1 MKKLLC
7 VLAFIS
13 ASFSAYAELPSTVA
27 DALKKAA
34 IPQDSVA
41 VIIRSVD
48 GANPVITHN
57 GAKSLNPAS
66 VMKLVTTN
74 AALDLLTPAYRWKT
88 EIYQEGVV
96 SNGVLTGNLIIK
108 AYGDPS
114 FKAQEFWHL
123 LMRLQQ
129 AGIKEIKGDLMID
142 KSYFEKNTGNRNLFD
157 DEPWRAYNAMPS
169 AFLVN
174 GKSTSFKFVVDASDV
189 NNSRVI
195 IAQEFALPELK
206 IINNMK
212 LTQGACGE
220 WRSHFGYTIKSNE
233 NALKDS
239 GAKADNTN
247 AGNTVVTF
255 NGDFSPEC
263 GERYL
268 ELSVFDDDQYAFYT
282 FKKLWLELGGKFSGQ
297 LKIQDKPVSALKV
310 LEQLSEPLGSVVRD
324 INKWSNNLMARQLLL
339 TIAAEKTSLPAT
351 EASGAVAIKAWL
363 ASKTFNGSALN
374 FDELVV
380 ENGSG
385 LSRTERISAEHLS
398 QMLVS
403 AYNSPVMPEF
413 MSSLPILSLDGTVM
427 KRLKDSRVSA
437 HAHLKTGSLDGVS
450 SIAGYVLDIENKRH
464 VLVMMVNHAKAGAS
478 KAAQDALIEWA
489 YSQASNQHDDQA
501 SNQAHNQR

>member
-1 MKKLLC
+1 MKKLLSAL
-7 VLAFIS
+7 VFKLFFIL
-13 ASFSAYAELPSTVA
+13 ASFSAHAELPSTVA
-27 DALKKAA
+27 DALKQAG

-48 GANPVITHN
+48 GTNPTVTHN
-57 GAKSLNPAS
+57 GTKSLNPAS

-88 EIYQEGVV
+88 EIYQEGLV
-96 SNGVLTGNLIIK
+96 SKGVLEGNLIIK

-114 FKAQEFWHL
+114 FKAQEFWRL
-123 LMRLQQ
+123 LMSLQQ
-129 AGIKEIKGDLMID
+129 AGIKEIKGDLIID
-142 KSYFEKNTGNRNLFD
+142 KSYFAKNVSSENPFD
-157 DEPWRAYNAMPS
+157 DEIWRAYNAMPS

-174 GKSTSFKFVVDASDV
+174 GRNTSFKFVADASDL
-189 NNSRVI
+189 NNSRVS
-195 IAQEFALPELK
+195 IAQDFALPELQ

-220 WRSHFGYTIKSNE
+220 WRSHFYYTVKLNE
-233 NALKDS
+233 ASYKD
-239 GAKADNTN
+239 GDVKAGS
-247 AGNTVVTF
+247 AVATF
-255 NGDFSPEC
+255 NGSFSPDC
-263 GERYL
+263 GEKYL
-268 ELSVFDDDQYAFYT
+268 ELSVFDDDQYVFYT
-282 FKKLWLELGGKFSGQ
+282 FKKLWRELGGKFSGQ
-297 LKIQDKPVSALKV
+297 LKIQDTPISAVKV
-310 LEQLSEPLGSVVRD
+310 LEQLSDPLGYVVRD

-351 EASGAVAIKAWL
+351 EASGVAVIKAWL
-363 ASKTFNGSALN
+363 ASKALNGNSFN
-374 FDELVV
+374 FDELVI

-427 KRLKDSRVSA
+427 KRLKDSPVSA

-450 SIAGYVLDIENKRH
+450 SIGGYVLDKQNKRH
-464 VLVMMVNHAKAGAS
+464 VLVMVVNHAKAAAS
-478 KAAQDALIEWA
+478 KAAQDALIEWT
-489 YSQASNQHDDQA
+489 YNQP
-501 SNQAHNQR
+501 